1 MSEHQI
7 KTLVGVHATSP
18 RAEEIM
24 RGGEQLADEPAQEAV
39 QPPPQEAAQQAPQET
54 PALTGDVKTLKDA
67 FPDLDVEVI
76 ETILDSQGGNLDG
89 AFEILLGMSDPT
101 YKPTP
106 EETEGL
112 SQLRQD
118 EEYARRL
125 AREGDAHYPQNNQQ
139 PQQPLFNFQGR

>member
-7 KTLVGVHATSP
+7 KPLVSIDTSSP
-18 RAEEIM
+18 RAQEIL
-24 RGGEQLADEPAQEAV
+24 RGGQHDETVAQPQASPA
-39 QPPPQEAAQQAPQET
+39 PPAET
-54 PALTGDVKTLKDA
+54 ELSGDVKTLKDA

-89 AFEILLGMSDPT
+89 AFEILLGMSDPS

-106 EETEGL
+106 EEAEGL

-125 AREGDAHYPQNNQQ
+125 AREGDAHYPQSNQE
-139 PQQPLFNFQGR
+139 PQQPLFNFQGM